1 MNNASMDYVIALY
14 VRLSIEDLKVDSLSI
29 HSQLSLLHSYAD
41 DMEGIPNAQ
50 VEEFIDNGHSGTN
63 FERPAVQKLLDRVRA
78 GEIHCILVKDF
89 SRFGRNMIEVGYFME
104 RVFPV
109 FGVRFIS
116 VEDAFD
122 SAQHQG
128 DTGGIGMAVKY
139 LISEFYSRD
148 MSVKTRTAKYVKMKR
163 GEYQSVVCP
172 YGYQKGADGRMEID
186 EETAPN
192 VRLIFQMALEGHDA
206 HQIAEALFQKGII
219 TPGEY
224 KASKGKNYHDVSRCR
239 GIWQRTTILRILSDE
254 RYAGTYVM
262 GKRKVREIGGRC
274 VQLKKE
280 SEWFKIPDH
289 HPPIIDRSLYDQ
301 VQAKLLHFKSVKRNV
316 QQYPLRGKVFCGC
329 CEHAMGRIPAK
340 KPYFICRYTSVDS
353 TSPCHGL
360 RIVEKELESLIY
372 EVLATPAGIIF
383 NFDSPPGTG
392 SLDIQLTR
400 QTEYQNLIRKCQ
412 TEKRLLYERFL
423 LKEIDKDSYLEQK
436 SACDKELNRLKQ
448 AHAALSTEIN
458 QKQMDNDTKS
468 QLKSI
473 ADDVTVAE
481 GLTEAL
487 ANKLIQKISVFPD
500 NQIKIEW
507 KIKDFCVA
515 GNEPY

>member
-29 HSQLSLLHSYAD
+29 QSQLALLHSYAD

-116 VEDAFD
+116 VEDGFD

-192 VRLIFQMALEGHDA
+192 VRLIFQMALDGHDA
-206 HQIAEALFQKGII
+206 HQIAEVLFQKGIV

-224 KASKGKNYHDVSRCR
+224 KASKGKHYHDVSRCQ
-239 GIWQRTTILRILSDE
+239 GIWQRTTILRILGDE
-254 RYAGTYVM
+254 RYAGTYIM

-274 VQLKKE
+274 LHLKDE

-289 HPPIIDRSLYDQ
+289 HPPIIDKSMYEQ
-301 VQAKLLHFKSVKRNV
+301 VQATLLHFKSVKKKV
-316 QQYPLRGKVFCGC
+316 HQYPLRGKVFCGC

-353 TSPCHGL
+353 MSPCHGM
-360 RIVEKELESLIY
+360 RILEAELESLIY
-372 EVLATPAGIIF
+372 EILLKQAGIIL
-383 NFDSPPGTG
+383 NIDSLSVAGG
-392 SLDIQLTR
+392 LDVQLAE
-400 QTEYQNLIRKCQ
+400 QTEYQNRIRQCQ

-436 SACDKELNRLKQ
+436 SVCDKELNRLKQ
-448 AHAALSTEIN
+448 AHSALSAEIS
-458 QKQMDNDTKS
+458 QKQMDSDTKS

-473 ADDVTVAE
+473 ASDISGAD
-481 GLTEAL
+481 GLTETF
-487 ANKLIQKISVFPD
+487 ANVLIERISVFPD
-500 NQIKIEW
+500 SQIKIEW
-507 KIKDFCVA
+507 KMKDFCR
-515 GNEPY
+515 EIS

>member
-1 MNNASMDYVIALY
+1 MSSVSMEYIIALY
-14 VRLSIEDLKVDSLSI
+14 VRLSIEDSKVDSLSI
-29 HSQLSLLHSYAD
+29 QSQLALLHSYAD
-41 DMEGIPNAQ
+41 DMEIPHAR

-63 FERPAVQKLLDRVRA
+63 FERPAVQELLDRVRA

-116 VEDAFD
+116 VGDAFD

-163 GEYQSVVCP
+163 GEYQSIICP

-192 VRLIFQMALEGHDA
+192 VRLIFRMALDGHDA
-206 HQIAEALFQKGII
+206 HQIAEALFQKGVI

-224 KASKGKNYHDVSRCR
+224 KASKGKHYHDVSRCQ

-254 RYAGTYVM
+254 RYAGTYIM

-274 VQLKKE
+274 LHLKDE

-289 HPPIIDRSLYDQ
+289 HPPIIEKSIYEQ
-301 VQAKLLHFKSVKRNV
+301 VQAKLPHFKSVKRKV
-316 QQYPLRGKVFCGC
+316 HQYPLRGKVFCGC
-329 CEHAMGRIPAK
+329 CGHAMGRIPAK

-353 TSPCHGL
+353 TSPCHGM
-360 RIVEKELESLIY
+360 RILETELENLIY
-372 EVLATPAGIIF
+372 EILLKQAGVILNLDNLPATG
-383 NFDSPPGTG
+383 N
-392 SLDIQLTR
+392 LDIQLVE
-400 QTEYQNLIRKCQ
+400 QTEYRNLIRQCQ

-436 SACDKELNRLKQ
+436 AICDKELNRLKQ
-448 AHAALSTEIN
+448 AHSALSAEIDR
-458 QKQMDNDTKS
+458 KQMDNATRS

-473 ADDVTVAE
+473 ASDIAGAE
-481 GLTEAL
+481 GLTETL
-487 ANKLIQKISVFPD
+487 ANALIERISVFPD
-500 NQIKIEW
+500 SQIKIEW
-507 KIKDFCVA
+507 KIKDFCA
-515 GNEPY
+515 D